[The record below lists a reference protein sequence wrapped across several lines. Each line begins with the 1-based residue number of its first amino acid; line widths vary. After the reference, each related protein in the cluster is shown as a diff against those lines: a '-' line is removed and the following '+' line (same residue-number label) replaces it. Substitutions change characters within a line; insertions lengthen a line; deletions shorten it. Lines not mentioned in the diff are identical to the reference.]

1 MTYRKIDLT
10 YKWRQKTQ
18 IDAVLV
24 NFRMTFYALTQ
35 LKTHNWRR
43 HFIFPQS
50 IANGYPGAFIV
61 SPFTKYKDFHSHALR
76 TSPFQKFLAAPMFT
90 KIYFCLAYIG
100 CQIKFTRPHPRQK
113 NIRCMKLSSIII
125 CSSWPIFF
133 CVIIIIVCV
142 CCRVTS
148 LQIRL

>member
-1 MTYRKIDLT
+1 MALNISPLIILNSQVRLHLLSNVYSPPSDYDFSKEVKPGKRK
-10 YKWRQKTQ
+10 
-18 IDAVLV
+18 
-24 NFRMTFYALTQ
+24 FRMAWITEGNYPWLVYSAL
-35 LKTHNWRR
+35 LKGA
-43 HFIFPQS
+43 FCLFCVLFPQS

-113 NIRCMKLSSIII
+113 IY
-125 CSSWPIFF
+125 
-133 CVIIIIVCV
+133 VV
-142 CCRVTS
+142 
-148 LQIRL
+148 